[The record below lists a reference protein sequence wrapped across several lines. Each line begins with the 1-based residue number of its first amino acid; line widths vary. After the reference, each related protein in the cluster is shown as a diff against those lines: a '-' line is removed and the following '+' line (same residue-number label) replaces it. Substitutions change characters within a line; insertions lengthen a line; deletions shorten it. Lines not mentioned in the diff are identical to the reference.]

1 MYILGNARTN
11 CYFHGTFLSKMPI
24 FFFFFPQR
32 CDPAV
37 VLPRLV
43 EDVEGDEHLT
53 VCVHWPGQ
61 GECFMHP
68 EAAELTPLWPS
79 RWPAR
84 GTIPGPCPFPQPFAR
99 RFLPT
104 LAYAIFSTL
113 NGLLSLLTWQS
124 PEPSSGLGLNVT
136 SQIQSRAPLRGFQ
149 RTRRL
154 RCTDPACDQVFLTR
168 PRPGLSRWT
177 VRFRRA
183 RNVFVLLT
191 AVSAES
197 RTVPGT

>member
-1 MYILGNARTN
+1 MSISLCVSTGRGRESASCTRRLLSSPRCGPLG
-11 CYFHGTFLSKMPI
+11 G
-24 FFFFFPQR
+24 
-32 CDPAV
+32 
-37 VLPRLV
+37 LP
-43 EDVEGDEHLT
+43 G
-53 VCVHWPGQ
+53 
-61 GECFMHP
+61 
-68 EAAELTPLWPS
+68 APS
-79 RWPAR
+79 PAR
-84 GTIPGPCPFPQPFAR
+84 GPCPFPQPFAQ

-149 RTRRL
+149 RTQRL

-183 RNVFVLLT
+183 RNVSVLLT